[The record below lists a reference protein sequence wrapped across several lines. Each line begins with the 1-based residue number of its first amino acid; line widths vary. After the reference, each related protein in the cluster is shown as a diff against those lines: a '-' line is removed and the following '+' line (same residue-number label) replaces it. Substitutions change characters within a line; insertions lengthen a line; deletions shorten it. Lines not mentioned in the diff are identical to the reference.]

1 MTIPSS
7 EVPPGEDFGS
17 TLEQFRRA
25 LASEVGRERLG
36 IDIDA
41 NEAASIATDAEQS
54 ARWHAVWRTS
64 VRDHPRTGADIIVP
78 APPRKVR
85 KQRDDWQR
93 HLPVRFNPPPGWP
106 APSQDWILQHI
117 GLEMSDAW
125 RPPGAPPYDPP
136 GWLWWIPQEPAW
148 TEWMTQHKRDPA
160 RVRAFAVAFGVFV
173 GLACSLPFAGWV
185 LGSLLAIVCAFG
197 SGVGL
202 MQAIASLRHF
212 HRDPLGELHD
222 NHTQVSERLSYGAT
236 VGDGH
241 HIDFGDFADFGGSFD
256 GE

>member
-7 EVPPGEDFGS
+7 EIPPEEDFGS

-41 NEAASIATDAEQS
+41 NEAASIAADAEQS

-64 VRDHPRTGADIIVP
+64 VRDHLRTGADIIVP
-78 APPRKVR
+78 
-85 KQRDDWQR
+85 
-93 HLPVRFNPPPGWP
+93 
-106 APSQDWILQHI
+106 
-117 GLEMSDAW
+117 
-125 RPPGAPPYDPP
+125 
-136 GWLWWIPQEPAW
+136 
-148 TEWMTQHKRDPA
+148 
-160 RVRAFAVAFGVFV
+160 
-173 GLACSLPFAGWV
+173 
-185 LGSLLAIVCAFG
+185 
-197 SGVGL
+197 GL